1 MLSSLH
7 IENIAVIKE
16 LDIEFDKGFTVLTGE
31 TGAGKSIIIDSIGLI
46 MGAKLSKDLIR
57 SGEERAL
64 ITAVF
69 EMLPDETV
77 AALAELDI
85 TPDEDGIIYIT
96 RSVTAE
102 GKSTAKINGR
112 TVPASVHRA
121 VGQLLINIHGQH
133 ENQILLSPETHIKL
147 IDKYAGLEEKLK
159 EYGAYYEK
167 MCTADRERKKLIS
180 DEREKAQKIDMLTYQ
195 IDEIKEASLAENED
209 EKLEN
214 ELKIL
219 KNAKLI
225 AKHATTVYRA
235 LYKNEKGGS
244 AARLVQIARNSLDEM
259 ADVMPDASKYSDRL
273 YDIEYELEA
282 IAKDALSVI
291 PGGDDPERRISEIE
305 DRLDVIRK
313 LKRKYG
319 SSVSEVLEYLKN
331 AELELEAIKSSE
343 KNAEKYEKLYNE
355 ARKSAEKA
363 ASEISRVRKE
373 YSEKLSEAVCNEL
386 AFLDMNKVRFAVDLK
401 KKTDQSG
408 AAQLGPDG
416 SDKVEFVI
424 STNPGEPLKPL
435 AKIASGG
442 ELSRI
447 MLAVKCVL
455 ADAEGIPTLIF
466 DEVDTGISGKTSQ
479 KIGVKLAELSRSPQ
493 VFCITHSAQIAAFA
507 NNHYKIYKTEESGRS
522 STHVSLLSYD
532 ERVSEIAR
540 IMGGAE
546 ITQSV
551 IRSAE
556 EMIEYSVN
564 YKNQGDKN
572 GTL

>member
-16 LDIEFDKGFTVLTGE
+16 LEIEFDKGFTVLTGE

-46 MGAKLSKDLIR
+46 MGTKLSKDLIR

-64 ITAVF
+64 VTAVF
-69 EMLPDETV
+69 GNLPGETLD
-77 AALAELDI
+77 ALAELDV

-102 GKSTAKINGR
+102 GKSTVKINGR
-112 TVPASVHRA
+112 TVPASLHRS

-147 IDKYAGLEEKLK
+147 IDKYACLDEKLK
-159 EYGAYYEK
+159 EYGVYYSE
-167 MCTADRERKKLIS
+167 MCTADRERKKLMS
-180 DEREKAQKIDMLTYQ
+180 DEREKAQRIDMLTYQ
-195 IDEIKEASLAENED
+195 IDEIKEASLTENED

-219 KNAKLI
+219 KNAKQI

-244 AARLVQIARNSLDEM
+244 AARLLQIARSSLDEM
-259 ADVMPDASKYSDRL
+259 ADVMPDAAKYSDRL
-273 YDIEYELEA
+273 YDMEYELEA

-319 SSVSEVLEYLKN
+319 SSVTEVLEYLHG

-343 KNAEKYEKLYNE
+343 KNAERYEKIYNE
-355 ARKSAEKA
+355 ARKNAEKI

-373 YSEKLSEAVCNEL
+373 YSEKLSDAVCREL
-386 AFLDMNKVRFAVDLK
+386 SFLDMNKVRFAVDLK
-401 KKTDQSG
+401 KNTDQSG
-408 AAQLGPDG
+408 VLHLGPDG
-416 SDKVEFVI
+416 FDNVEFVI

-455 ADAEGIPTLIF
+455 ADAEGIPTLVF

-479 KIGVKLAELSRSPQ
+479 KIGIKLAELSRSPQ

-507 NNHYKIYKTEESGRS
+507 DNHYKIYKTEEDGRS

-546 ITQSV
+546 ITPSV

-556 EMIEYSVN
+556 EMIEYSEKFTFEN
-564 YKNQGDKN
+564 
-572 GTL
+572 